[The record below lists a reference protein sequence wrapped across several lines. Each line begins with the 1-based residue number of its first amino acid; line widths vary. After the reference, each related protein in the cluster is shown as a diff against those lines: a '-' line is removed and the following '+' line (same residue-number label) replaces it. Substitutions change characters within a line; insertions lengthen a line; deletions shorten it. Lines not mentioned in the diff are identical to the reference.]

1 MHPQK
6 YSSKVGVFHIVM
18 IGVVLL
24 VLGGLFAWVEPVS
37 SQESAQE
44 PAKQEIEMVPP
55 GQEKKFA
62 IGVPAHLPLK
72 IKVKNVNSKKWAHD
86 LEVEVTNTSDSR
98 FTIWIST

>member
-6 YSSKVGVFHIVM
+6 YSSKAGVFHLVV

-24 VLGGLFAWVEPVS
+24 VLGGLFALVEPVS
-37 SQESAQE
+37 SQEPAQE

-55 GQEKKFA
+55 GQEKKFV

-72 IKVKNVNSKKWAHD
+72 IKVRNVNSKKWVHD
-86 LEVEVTNTSDSR
+86 IEVDATNTPTGQ